1 MSESKNN
8 KWFKS
13 VVILVI
19 FGIAMSQ
26 LLEKTL
32 VWNYQEDSITGAF
45 TIYGI
50 ARALNAAISMLQGT
64 DISVVVVSVSI
75 GELLDP
81 INDLIERFSWIVMM
95 AIASLG
101 IQKVLLSVV
110 VSKAANLLIGAVVA
124 GYLAALWYKPFV
136 KYRSVSFKAICIL
149 FFIRFSLSMV
159 FICNYALDV
168 YYFSDQKNT
177 AQAALVET
185 QTVIASNAAIA
196 IENDIDE
203 SDSWFEKAKKT
214 FNEAKG
220 SFTDVEDKV
229 DGITGSVE
237 NSISSLL
244 DLIVFYILQTV
255 LLPIAFL
262 FAFYKVLRLML
273 AMNFTT
279 TKVSESEQRLAG

>member
-1 MSESKNN
+1 MNESNN
-8 KWFKS
+8 DKWFKS
-13 VVILVI
+13 MVI
-19 FGIAMSQ
+19 FGIFVIAMSQ

-45 TIYGI
+45 AIYGI

-110 VSKAANLLIGAVVA
+110 VSKAANLLIGVVVA
-124 GYLAALWYKPFV
+124 GYLASLWYKPFT
-136 KYRSVSFKAICIL
+136 KYRNVSFKAVCIL

-168 YYFSDQKNT
+168 YYFSDQKTT
-177 AQAALVET
+177 AQAALVDT
-185 QTVIASNAAIA
+185 QTVIENNAVLPTESDA
-196 IENDIDE
+196 EE
-203 SDSWFEKAKKT
+203 SDSFLEKVRKT
-214 FNEAKG
+214 YSGTKE
-220 SFTDVEDKV
+220 SFSNVQTKVSEITDS
-229 DGITGSVE
+229 IE

-244 DLIVFYILQTV
+244 DLIVFYVLQTV

-273 AMNFTT
+273 GMNFKTE
-279 TKVSESEQRLAG
+279 KVTLDQ

>member
-1 MSESKNN
+1 MGESKNN
-8 KWFKS
+8 KRFKS

-19 FGIAMSQ
+19 FAIAMSQ
-26 LLEKTL
+26 FLEKTL

-124 GYLAALWYKPFV
+124 GYLAALWYKPFA
-136 KYRSVSFKAICIL
+136 KYRSVSFKTVCIL

-185 QTVIASNAAIA
+185 QTVIEDNAVLAA
-196 IENDIDE
+196 ENNANE
-203 SDSWFEKAKKT
+203 SDSFLDKIKKT
-214 FNEAKG
+214 FSETKEGFSSVQN
-220 SFTDVEDKV
+220 KV
-229 DGITGSVE
+229 SDITGSVE
-237 NSISSLL
+237 SSISSLL

-262 FAFYKVLRLML
+262 FVFYKALRLML
-273 AMNFTT
+273 AVDFK
-279 TKVSESEQRLAG
+279 TKKGD

>member
-13 VVILVI
+13 VLILVI
-19 FGIAMSQ
+19 FAIAMSQ

-81 INDLIERFSWIVMM
+81 VNDLIERFSWIVMM

-124 GYLAALWYKPFV
+124 GYLAALWYKPFA

-177 AQAALVET
+177 AQAVLVET
-185 QTVIASNAAIA
+185 QTVIEDNAVLAA
-196 IENDIDE
+196 ENNANE
-203 SDSWFEKAKKT
+203 SDSFLDKVKKT
-214 FNEAKG
+214 FSETKEGFSSVQN
-220 SFTDVEDKV
+220 KV
-229 DGITGSVE
+229 SDITGSVE
-237 NSISSLL
+237 SSISSLL

-262 FAFYKVLRLML
+262 FVFYKALRLML
-273 AMNFTT
+273 AVDFK
-279 TKVSESEQRLAG
+279 TK

>member
-19 FGIAMSQ
+19 FAIAMSQ

-124 GYLAALWYKPFV
+124 GYLAALWYKPFA

-185 QTVIASNAAIA
+185 QTVIEDNAVLAA
-196 IENDIDE
+196 ENSANE
-203 SDSWFEKAKKT
+203 SDSFLDKVKKT
-214 FNEAKG
+214 FSETKEGFSSVQN
-220 SFTDVEDKV
+220 KV
-229 DGITGSVE
+229 SDITGSVE
-237 NSISSLL
+237 SSISSLL

-262 FAFYKVLRLML
+262 FVFYKALRLML
-273 AMNFTT
+273 AVDFK
-279 TKVSESEQRLAG
+279 TKKGD

>member
-1 MSESKNN
+1 MKESKSN
-8 KWFKS
+8 KWFKTG
-13 VVILVI
+13 VILVI
-19 FGIAMSQ
+19 FVIAMSQ
-26 LLEKTL
+26 LLEKSL
-32 VWNYQEDSITGAF
+32 VWNYQEDSITSAF

-50 ARALNAAISMLQGT
+50 TRALNAAISMLQGT

-110 VSKAANLLIGAVVA
+110 VSKAANLLLGAAVA
-124 GYLAALWYKPFV
+124 GYLVSLWYKPCT
-136 KYRSVSFKAICIL
+136 KYRNVSFKAISIL

-159 FICNYALDV
+159 FVCNYALDV
-168 YYFSDQKNT
+168 YYFSDQKST

-185 QTVIASNAAIA
+185 QTVIENNAALST
-196 IENDIDE
+196 ENDTNE
-203 SDSWFEKAKKT
+203 SDSFL
-214 FNEAKG
+214 
-220 SFTDVEDKV
+220 DKV
-229 DGITGSVE
+229 RKTYSGTKDSFSNVQTKVGEITDSVE
-237 NSISSLL
+237 SSISSLL

-262 FAFYKVLRLML
+262 FTFYKALRLML
-273 AMNFTT
+273 GMDFKTNKREALL
-279 TKVSESEQRLAG
+279 TK

>member
-1 MSESKNN
+1 MNESNNN
-8 KWFKS
+8 KWLKS
-13 VVILVI
+13 VVILGV
-19 FGIAMSQ
+19 FVIAMSQ

-32 VWNYQEDSITGAF
+32 VWNYQEASITSAF

-50 ARALNAAISMLQGT
+50 TRALNAAISMLQGT
-64 DISVVVVSVSI
+64 DISMVVVSMSI

-110 VSKAANLLIGAVVA
+110 VSKAANLLLGAAVA
-124 GYLAALWYKPFV
+124 GYLVSLWYKPCT
-136 KYRSVSFKAICIL
+136 KYRNVSVKAISIL

-159 FICNYALDV
+159 FVCNYTLDV

-177 AQAALVET
+177 AQAALVDT
-185 QTVIASNAAIA
+185 QTVIENNAVLTT
-196 IENDIDE
+196 ESDTSE
-203 SDSWFEKAKKT
+203 SDSLLEKVRKT
-214 FNEAKG
+214 YSETKASFSNVEAKVG
-220 SFTDVEDKV
+220 EITD
-229 DGITGSVE
+229 SVE
-237 NSISSLL
+237 SSISSLL

-273 AMNFTT
+273 AIDFTHI
-279 TKVSESEQRLAG
+279 

>member
-19 FGIAMSQ
+19 FAIAMSQ

-124 GYLAALWYKPFV
+124 GYLFQWYSYVTMRWMFII
-136 KYRSVSFKAICIL
+136 SVTRKIPH
-149 FFIRFSLSMV
+149 RQ
-159 FICNYALDV
+159 Y
-168 YYFSDQKNT
+168 
-177 AQAALVET
+177 
-185 QTVIASNAAIA
+185 
-196 IENDIDE
+196 
-203 SDSWFEKAKKT
+203 W
-214 FNEAKG
+214 
-220 SFTDVEDKV
+220 
-229 DGITGSVE
+229 
-237 NSISSLL
+237 
-244 DLIVFYILQTV
+244 
-255 LLPIAFL
+255 
-262 FAFYKVLRLML
+262 LRH
-273 AMNFTT
+273 
-279 TKVSESEQRLAG
+279 KR

>member
-19 FGIAMSQ
+19 FAIAMSQ
-26 LLEKTL
+26 LLERTL

-110 VSKAANLLIGAVVA
+110 VSKAANLLIAAVVA
-124 GYLAALWYKPFV
+124 GYLAALWYKPFA
-136 KYRSVSFKAICIL
+136 KYHNVSFKAICIL

-185 QTVIASNAAIA
+185 QTVIEDNAVLAA
-196 IENDIDE
+196 ENNANE
-203 SDSWFEKAKKT
+203 SDSFLDKVKKT
-214 FNEAKG
+214 FSETKEGFSSVQN
-220 SFTDVEDKV
+220 KV
-229 DGITGSVE
+229 SDITGSVE

-262 FAFYKVLRLML
+262 FVFYKALRLML
-273 AMNFTT
+273 AVDFK
-279 TKVSESEQRLAG
+279 TK

>member
-19 FGIAMSQ
+19 FAIAMSQ

-64 DISVVVVSVSI
+64 DINVVVVSVSI

-124 GYLAALWYKPFV
+124 GYLAALWYKPFA

-185 QTVIASNAAIA
+185 QTVIEDNAVLAA
-196 IENDIDE
+196 ENNANE
-203 SDSWFEKAKKT
+203 SDSFLDKVKKT
-214 FNEAKG
+214 FSETKEGFSSVQN
-220 SFTDVEDKV
+220 KV
-229 DGITGSVE
+229 SDITGSVE
-237 NSISSLL
+237 SSISSLL

-262 FAFYKVLRLML
+262 FVFYKALKLML
-273 AMNFTT
+273 AVDFK
-279 TKVSESEQRLAG
+279 TK

>member
-19 FGIAMSQ
+19 FAIAMSQ
-26 LLEKTL
+26 LLERTL

-110 VSKAANLLIGAVVA
+110 VSKAANLLIAAVVA
-124 GYLAALWYKPFV
+124 GYLAALWYKPFA

-185 QTVIASNAAIA
+185 QTVIEDNAVLAA
-196 IENDIDE
+196 ENNANE
-203 SDSWFEKAKKT
+203 SDSFLDKVKKT
-214 FNEAKG
+214 FSETKEGFSSVQN
-220 SFTDVEDKV
+220 KV
-229 DGITGSVE
+229 SDITGSVE
-237 NSISSLL
+237 SSISSLL

-262 FAFYKVLRLML
+262 FVFYKALRLML
-273 AMNFTT
+273 AVDFK
-279 TKVSESEQRLAG
+279 TK

>member
-19 FGIAMSQ
+19 FAIAMSQ

-124 GYLAALWYKPFV
+124 GYLAALWYKPFA
-136 KYRSVSFKAICIL
+136 KYRNVSFKAICIL

-185 QTVIASNAAIA
+185 QTVIEDNAVLAA
-196 IENDIDE
+196 ENNANE
-203 SDSWFEKAKKT
+203 SDSFLDKVKKT
-214 FNEAKG
+214 FSETKEGFSSVQN
-220 SFTDVEDKV
+220 KV
-229 DGITGSVE
+229 SDITGSVE
-237 NSISSLL
+237 SSISSLL

-262 FAFYKVLRLML
+262 FVFYKALRLML
-273 AMNFTT
+273 AVDFK
-279 TKVSESEQRLAG
+279 TK

>member
-19 FGIAMSQ
+19 FAIAMSQ

-64 DISVVVVSVSI
+64 DINVVVVSVSI

-110 VSKAANLLIGAVVA
+110 VSKAANLLIAAVVA
-124 GYLAALWYKPFV
+124 GYLAALWYKPFA

-177 AQAALVET
+177 AQATLIET
-185 QTVIASNAAIA
+185 QTVIQDKT
-196 IENDIDE
+196 ENEIVE
-203 SDSWFEKAKKT
+203 SDGLFEKLKKT
-214 FNEAKG
+214 LSET
-220 SFTDVEDKV
+220 TDGFSDAQSKV
-229 DGITGSVE
+229 ADITDSVE

-262 FAFYKVLRLML
+262 FVFYKALRLML
-273 AMNFTT
+273 AVDFK
-279 TKVSESEQRLAG
+279 TK

>member
-8 KWFKS
+8 KWFKT

-19 FGIAMSQ
+19 FSIAMSQ

-124 GYLAALWYKPFV
+124 GYIAALWYKPFA

-185 QTVIASNAAIA
+185 QTVIEDNAVLAA
-196 IENDIDE
+196 ENNANE
-203 SDSWFEKAKKT
+203 SDSFLDKVKKT
-214 FNEAKG
+214 FSETKEGFSSVQN
-220 SFTDVEDKV
+220 KV
-229 DGITGSVE
+229 SDITGSVE
-237 NSISSLL
+237 SSISSLL

-262 FAFYKVLRLML
+262 FVFYKALRLML
-273 AMNFTT
+273 AVDF
-279 TKVSESEQRLAG
+279 KKK

>member
-19 FGIAMSQ
+19 FAIAMSQ
-26 LLEKTL
+26 FLEKTL

-124 GYLAALWYKPFV
+124 GYLAALWYKPFA

-185 QTVIASNAAIA
+185 QTVIEDNAVLAA
-196 IENDIDE
+196 ENNANE
-203 SDSWFEKAKKT
+203 SDSFLDKVKKT
-214 FNEAKG
+214 FSETKEGFSSVQN
-220 SFTDVEDKV
+220 KV
-229 DGITGSVE
+229 SDITGSVE

-262 FAFYKVLRLML
+262 FVFYKALRLML
-273 AMNFTT
+273 AVDFK
-279 TKVSESEQRLAG
+279 TK

>member
-19 FGIAMSQ
+19 FAIAMSQ
-26 LLEKTL
+26 FLEKTL

-124 GYLAALWYKPFV
+124 GYLAALWYKPFA

-185 QTVIASNAAIA
+185 QTVIEDNAVLAA
-196 IENDIDE
+196 ENSANE
-203 SDSWFEKAKKT
+203 SDSFLDKVKKT
-214 FNEAKG
+214 FSETKEGFSSVQN
-220 SFTDVEDKV
+220 KV
-229 DGITGSVE
+229 SDITGSVE
-237 NSISSLL
+237 SSISSLL

-262 FAFYKVLRLML
+262 FVFYKALRLML
-273 AMNFTT
+273 AVDFK
-279 TKVSESEQRLAG
+279 TKKGD

>member
-1 MSESKNN
+1 MSELKNN

-19 FGIAMSQ
+19 FAIAMSQ
-26 LLEKTL
+26 LLERTL

-110 VSKAANLLIGAVVA
+110 VSKAANLLIGAAVA
-124 GYLAALWYKPFV
+124 GYLAALWYKPFA

-185 QTVIASNAAIA
+185 QTVIEDNAVLAA
-196 IENDIDE
+196 ENNANE
-203 SDSWFEKAKKT
+203 SDSFLDKVKKT
-214 FNEAKG
+214 FSETKEGFSSVQN
-220 SFTDVEDKV
+220 KV
-229 DGITGSVE
+229 SDITGSVE
-237 NSISSLL
+237 SSISSLL

-262 FAFYKVLRLML
+262 FVFYKALRLML
-273 AMNFTT
+273 AVDFK
-279 TKVSESEQRLAG
+279 TK

>member
-19 FGIAMSQ
+19 FAIAMSQ
-26 LLEKTL
+26 LLERTL

-110 VSKAANLLIGAVVA
+110 VSKTANLLIGAVVA
-124 GYLAALWYKPFV
+124 GYLAALWYKPFA
-136 KYRSVSFKAICIL
+136 KYRNVSFKAICIL

-185 QTVIASNAAIA
+185 QTVIEDNAVLAA
-196 IENDIDE
+196 ENNANE
-203 SDSWFEKAKKT
+203 SDSFLDKVKKT
-214 FNEAKG
+214 FSETKEGFSSVQN
-220 SFTDVEDKV
+220 KV
-229 DGITGSVE
+229 SDITGSVE
-237 NSISSLL
+237 SSISSLL

-262 FAFYKVLRLML
+262 FVFYKALRLML
-273 AMNFTT
+273 AVDFK
-279 TKVSESEQRLAG
+279 TK

>member
-19 FGIAMSQ
+19 FAIAMSQ

-124 GYLAALWYKPFV
+124 GYLAALWYKPFA

-177 AQAALVET
+177 AQATLVDT
-185 QTVIASNAAIA
+185 QTVIEDNAVLAA
-196 IENDIDE
+196 EKNANE
-203 SDSWFEKAKKT
+203 SDSFLDKVKKT
-214 FNEAKG
+214 FSETKEGFSSVQN
-220 SFTDVEDKV
+220 KV
-229 DGITGSVE
+229 SDITGSVE
-237 NSISSLL
+237 SSISSLL

-262 FAFYKVLRLML
+262 FVFYKALRLML
-273 AMNFTT
+273 AVDFK
-279 TKVSESEQRLAG
+279 TK

>member
-19 FGIAMSQ
+19 FAIAMSQ

-64 DISVVVVSVSI
+64 DISVVVVSVSV

-124 GYLAALWYKPFV
+124 GYLAALWYKPFA
-136 KYRSVSFKAICIL
+136 KYRNVSFKAICIL

-185 QTVIASNAAIA
+185 QTVIEDNAVLAA
-196 IENDIDE
+196 ENNANE
-203 SDSWFEKAKKT
+203 SDSFLDKVKKT
-214 FNEAKG
+214 FSETKEGFSSVQN
-220 SFTDVEDKV
+220 KV
-229 DGITGSVE
+229 SDISGSVE
-237 NSISSLL
+237 SSISSLL

-262 FAFYKVLRLML
+262 FVFYKALRWML
-273 AMNFTT
+273 AVDFK
-279 TKVSESEQRLAG
+279 TK

>member
-1 MSESKNN
+1 MSESKNS

-13 VVILVI
+13 AVILVI
-19 FGIAMSQ
+19 FAIAMNQ
-26 LLEKTL
+26 LLERTL

-110 VSKAANLLIGAVVA
+110 VSKATNLLIGAVVA
-124 GYLAALWYKPFV
+124 GYLAALWYKPFA

-168 YYFSDQKNT
+168 YYFSDQKKT

-185 QTVIASNAAIA
+185 QTVIEDNAVLAA
-196 IENDIDE
+196 ENNTNE
-203 SDSWFEKAKKT
+203 SDSFLEKVKKT
-214 FNEAKG
+214 FSETKEGFSSVQN
-220 SFTDVEDKV
+220 KV
-229 DGITGSVE
+229 SDITGSVE
-237 NSISSLL
+237 SSISSLL

-262 FAFYKVLRLML
+262 FVFYKALRWML
-273 AMNFTT
+273 AVDFK
-279 TKVSESEQRLAG
+279 TK

>member
-19 FGIAMSQ
+19 FAIAMSQ
-26 LLEKTL
+26 LLERTL

-110 VSKAANLLIGAVVA
+110 VSKAANLLIAAVVA
-124 GYLAALWYKPFV
+124 GYLAALWYKPFA

-185 QTVIASNAAIA
+185 QTVIEDNAVLAA
-196 IENDIDE
+196 ENNANE
-203 SDSWFEKAKKT
+203 SDSFLDKVKKT
-214 FNEAKG
+214 FSETKEGFSSVQN
-220 SFTDVEDKV
+220 KV
-229 DGITGSVE
+229 SDITGSVE

-262 FAFYKVLRLML
+262 FVFYKALRLML
-273 AMNFTT
+273 AVDFK
-279 TKVSESEQRLAG
+279 TK

>member
-1 MSESKNN
+1 MSELKNN

-19 FGIAMSQ
+19 FAIAMSQ

-101 IQKVLLSVV
+101 IQKILLSVV

-124 GYLAALWYKPFV
+124 GYLAALWYKPFA

-168 YYFSDQKNT
+168 YYFSDQKTT

-185 QTVIASNAAIA
+185 QTVIEDNAVLAA
-196 IENDIDE
+196 ENNANE
-203 SDSWFEKAKKT
+203 SDSFLDKVKKT
-214 FNEAKG
+214 FSETKEGFSSVQN
-220 SFTDVEDKV
+220 KV
-229 DGITGSVE
+229 SDITGSVE
-237 NSISSLL
+237 SSISSLL

-262 FAFYKVLRLML
+262 FVFYKALRLML
-273 AMNFTT
+273 AVDFK
-279 TKVSESEQRLAG
+279 TK

>member
-1 MSESKNN
+1 MSESNNN

-19 FGIAMSQ
+19 FAIAMSQ
-26 LLEKTL
+26 LLERTL

-124 GYLAALWYKPFV
+124 GYLAALWYKPFA
-136 KYRSVSFKAICIL
+136 KYRNVSFKAICIL

-185 QTVIASNAAIA
+185 QTVIEDNAVLAA
-196 IENDIDE
+196 ENNAHE
-203 SDSWFEKAKKT
+203 SDSFLDKVKKT
-214 FNEAKG
+214 FSETKEGFSSVQN
-220 SFTDVEDKV
+220 KV
-229 DGITGSVE
+229 SDITGSVE
-237 NSISSLL
+237 SSISSLL

-262 FAFYKVLRLML
+262 FVFYKALRLML
-273 AMNFTT
+273 AVDFK
-279 TKVSESEQRLAG
+279 TK

>member
-19 FGIAMSQ
+19 FAIAMSQ
-26 LLEKTL
+26 LLERTL

-124 GYLAALWYKPFV
+124 GYLAALWYKPFA

-185 QTVIASNAAIA
+185 QTVIEDNAVLAA
-196 IENDIDE
+196 ENNANE
-203 SDSWFEKAKKT
+203 SDSFLDKVKKT
-214 FNEAKG
+214 FSETK
-220 SFTDVEDKV
+220 EDFSSVQNKV
-229 DGITGSVE
+229 SDITGSVE

-262 FAFYKVLRLML
+262 FVFYKALRLML
-273 AMNFTT
+273 AVDFK
-279 TKVSESEQRLAG
+279 TK

>member
-8 KWFKS
+8 KWFKT

-19 FGIAMSQ
+19 FSIAMSQ

-124 GYLAALWYKPFV
+124 GYIAALWYKPFA

-185 QTVIASNAAIA
+185 QTVIEDNAVLAA
-196 IENDIDE
+196 ENNANE
-203 SDSWFEKAKKT
+203 SDSFLDKVKKT
-214 FNEAKG
+214 FSETKEGFSSVQN
-220 SFTDVEDKV
+220 KV
-229 DGITGSVE
+229 SDITGSVE
-237 NSISSLL
+237 SSISSLL

-262 FAFYKVLRLML
+262 FVFYKALRLML
-273 AMNFTT
+273 AVDF
-279 TKVSESEQRLAG
+279 

>member
-19 FGIAMSQ
+19 FAIAMSQ
-26 LLEKTL
+26 FLEKTL

-124 GYLAALWYKPFV
+124 GYLAALWYKPFA

-185 QTVIASNAAIA
+185 QTVIEDNAVLVAEKSA
-196 IENDIDE
+196 NE
-203 SDSWFEKAKKT
+203 SDSFLDKVKKT
-214 FNEAKG
+214 FSETKEGFSSVQN
-220 SFTDVEDKV
+220 KV
-229 DGITGSVE
+229 SDITGSVE
-237 NSISSLL
+237 SSISSLL

-262 FAFYKVLRLML
+262 FVFYKALRLML
-273 AMNFTT
+273 AVDFK
-279 TKVSESEQRLAG
+279 TK

>member
-19 FGIAMSQ
+19 FAIAMSQ
-26 LLEKTL
+26 FLEKTL

-124 GYLAALWYKPFV
+124 GYLAALWYKPFA
-136 KYRSVSFKAICIL
+136 KYRSVSFKTVCIL

-185 QTVIASNAAIA
+185 QTVIEDNAVLAA
-196 IENDIDE
+196 ENNANE
-203 SDSWFEKAKKT
+203 SDSFLDKIKKT
-214 FNEAKG
+214 FSETKEGFSSVQN
-220 SFTDVEDKV
+220 KV
-229 DGITGSVE
+229 SDITGSVE

-262 FAFYKVLRLML
+262 FAFYKALRLML
-273 AMNFTT
+273 AVDIK
-279 TKVSESEQRLAG
+279 TK